1 MEKRRRSAKT
11 LQELKTKAGI
21 FIPHASS
28 SLQPGGDA
36 CGHPTAPFARPGV
49 EGLTG
54 FEGLEG
60 AIGVGDAIGV
70 GGENED
76 GNGVGVE
83 NGDGNRDGDGNGAR
97 T

>member
-1 MEKRRRSAKT
+1 MRHHPCSQGVTLAGT
-11 LQELKTKAGI
+11 LQLRSQGPVSVNA
-21 FIPHASS
+21 HRA
-28 SLQPGGDA
+28 
-36 CGHPTAPFARPGV
+36 